1 MSLSPIRLLL
11 LLNLVLA
18 GCLAW
23 LWFDESGQP
32 RDVVWT
38 PPAALAPELAKP
50 LKPVGSSL
58 ADALPTNP
66 TQYVALLER
75 PIFAPDRRPPPPPA
89 PPSAPAAPL
98 PPDPLAAIQITGIF
112 TGAGAGIIARVD
124 GKDRRIRVNESIGAW
139 TLKSVVGRDIT
150 FDQGSESRQLRLS
163 FANLATLTAAKVA
176 PILPA
181 ATQSQAGQSF
191 DAVAFRQKLQDEA
204 RDILRRRN
212 QTRAERGLPLLT
224 E

>member
-1 MSLSPIRLLL
+1 MSVGPIRLLL

-50 LKPVGSSL
+50 LKPADSSV
-58 ADALPTNP
+58 AGALPTNP
-66 TQYVALLER
+66 TQYLALLER

-89 PPSAPAAPL
+89 PPSAPAAPP
-98 PPDPLAAIQITGIF
+98 PPDPLANIQISGTF
-112 TGAGAGIIARVD
+112 TGERAGIIANVD
-124 GKDRRIRVNESIGAW
+124 GKTRRIAVNDSVGAW
-139 TLKSVVGRDIT
+139 TLKSVSGRDIT
-150 FDQGSESRQLRLS
+150 FAQGSDSRQLRLKYS
-163 FANLATLTAAKVA
+163 RLGPPVVQAAA
-176 PILPA
+176 PGSAPS
-181 ATQSQAGQSF
+181 QSAVGQSSSI
-191 DAVAFRQKLQDEA
+191 AGLAPNPQDEA
-204 RDILRRRN
+204 RERLRRRN
-212 QTRAERGLPLLT
+212 EIRAARGLPLIT